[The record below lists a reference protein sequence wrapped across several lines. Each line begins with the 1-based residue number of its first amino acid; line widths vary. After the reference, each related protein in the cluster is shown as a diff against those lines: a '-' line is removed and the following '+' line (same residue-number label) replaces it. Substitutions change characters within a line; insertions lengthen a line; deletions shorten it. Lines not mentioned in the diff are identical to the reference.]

1 MMKDKILGSIIGAAL
16 GDAMGAITETR
27 SAERI
32 KEDFGGY
39 VDKLITPPDDCFA
52 HGYPIGSVTD
62 DFSLAYFTAIELVK
76 AKGNVTDEVAKQA
89 VLTWSEYPQFFR
101 FAGPTTEAA
110 VRKMKGLDVVKA
122 DDGKID
128 RSYVAADN
136 CKATNGSAMKIF
148 AAGLINPGNLD
159 KAVDDTVT
167 ICMPTHP
174 NNASI
179 SGAAAISAAVAKA
192 MEKDATLDQVIEAG
206 IYGAERGFKIGSEK
220 GARLAVPSVAKR
232 IKLAAEIGKKGL
244 GWEAEMLELRDVIGA
259 GLMVVEAVPCVFGI
273 LAATPG
279 DPFAAIKMG
288 VNIGDDTDTVA
299 TMVGAIAGALYGVGN
314 MPMEYLY
321 TMEKANKMELR
332 KLADE
337 VEKEFY
343 AGK

>member
-1 MMKDKILGSIIGAAL
+1 
-16 GDAMGAITETR
+16 
-27 SAERI
+27 
-32 KEDFGGY
+32 
-39 VDKLITPPDDCFA
+39 
-52 HGYPIGSVTD
+52 
-62 DFSLAYFTAIELVK
+62 
-76 AKGNVTDEVAKQA
+76 
-89 VLTWSEYPQFFR
+89 
-101 FAGPTTEAA
+101 
-110 VRKMKGLDVVKA
+110 
-122 DDGKID
+122 
-128 RSYVAADN
+128 
-136 CKATNGSAMKIF
+136 
-148 AAGLINPGNLD
+148 
-159 KAVDDTVT
+159 
-167 ICMPTHP
+167 
-174 NNASI
+174 
-179 SGAAAISAAVAKA
+179 

-244 GWEAEMLELRDVIGA
+244 GWEAEMLELRDIIGA

-332 KLADE
+332 K
-337 VEKEFY
+337 
-343 AGK
+343 